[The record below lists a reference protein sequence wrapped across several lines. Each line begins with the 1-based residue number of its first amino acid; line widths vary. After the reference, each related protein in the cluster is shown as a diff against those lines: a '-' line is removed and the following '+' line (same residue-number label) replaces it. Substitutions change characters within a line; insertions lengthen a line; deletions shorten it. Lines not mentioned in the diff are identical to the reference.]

1 MPQPASTRLPS
12 SESRPAARAG
22 REVYPTRG
30 LGLATAALAL
40 CAVLPACFTTPVTG
54 RKSFNALP
62 IEQDKTLGA
71 QAYSDMLAGAP
82 VADAHPQAGQ
92 VQEVVGRLVQVA
104 KADVSTEFD
113 WEVHLID
120 DPKMVN
126 AWCLPGGKMAVYTGI
141 LPVTKTPAGLAVVMG
156 HEIGHAVAR
165 HGSERISQQIGAE
178 ALLAYIAGDYADLAG
193 QVAALGVFLPWGRMQ
208 ELEADEI
215 GLVYMARAGY
225 DPREA
230 VEFWT
235 RMQSLGG
242 EAPPEWLSTHPSHSK
257 RIEELQAQMPRA
269 LQEYEASKG
278 RAP

>member
-1 MPQPASTRLPS
+1 MQQTAPARLPS

-22 REVYPTRG
+22 RGVYPTCGPR
-30 LGLATAALAL
+30 LAAAALAL
-40 CAVLPACFTTPVTG
+40 CAALTACTTTPVTG
-54 RKSFNALP
+54 RSAFNLIP
-62 IEQDKTLGA
+62 VEQDRDLGA
-71 QAYSDMLAGAP
+71 QAYADMLGGAP
-82 VADAHPQAGQ
+82 VADQHPQAPQ
-92 VQEVVGRLVQVA
+92 VRQVVDRLVAVA
-104 KADVSTEFD
+104 QSDVPVPFD
-113 WEVHLID
+113 WEVHVID
-120 DPKMVN
+120 DPAMVN

-156 HEIGHAVAR
+156 HEIAHAVAR
-165 HGSERISQQIGAE
+165 HGSERMSQQLGLE
-178 ALLAYIAGDYADLAG
+178 AVLAYAAGDYAALAG
-193 QVAALGVFLPWGRMQ
+193 QVAALGVLLPWGRKQ

-230 VEFWT
+230 VEFWK
-235 RMQSLGG
+235 RMEALGG
-242 EAPPEWLSTHPSHSK
+242 QEPPEWLSTHPSHSH

>member
-1 MPQPASTRLPS
+1 MQHLAPARLPS

-22 REVYPTRG
+22 RGVYPTRG
-30 LGLATAALAL
+30 PALAAGALAL
-40 CAVLPACFTTPVTG
+40 AALVSACTTTPVTG
-54 RKSFNALP
+54 RKAFNVLP
-62 IEQDKTLGA
+62 VEQDKTLGA
-71 QAYSDMLAGAP
+71 QAYADMLAGAP
-82 VADAHPQAGQ
+82 VTNSHPQAGQ
-92 VQEVVGRLVQVA
+92 VHEVVERLVQVA
-104 KADVSTEFD
+104 QADVATEFD
-113 WEVHLID
+113 WEVRIID
-120 DPKMVN
+120 DPQMVN

-156 HEIGHAVAR
+156 HEIAHAVAR
-165 HGSERISQQIGAE
+165 HGSERMSQQLGLE
-178 ALLAYIAGDYADLAG
+178 AVLAYAAGDYAAVAG
-193 QVAALGVFLPWGRMQ
+193 QVATLAVFLPWGRKQ

-235 RMQSLGG
+235 RMEALGG
-242 EAPPEWLSTHPSHSK
+242 EAPPEWLSTHPSHTT

-269 LQEYEASKG
+269 LQEYEAAKG

>member
-1 MPQPASTRLPS
+1 MQQPVSARLPS
-12 SESRPAARAG
+12 SASRSAARAG
-22 REVYPTRG
+22 RGVYPSRG
-30 LGLATAALAL
+30 PLLAAALVL
-40 CAVLPACFTTPVTG
+40 TAVLTACFTTPVTG

-71 QAYSDMLAGAP
+71 QAYTDMLAGAP
-82 VADAHPQAGQ
+82 VADTHPQAAQ

-104 KADVSTEFD
+104 KADVATEFD

-120 DPKMVN
+120 DPQTVN

-141 LPVTKTPAGLAVVMG
+141 LPVTQTPTGLAVVMG

-165 HGSERISQQIGAE
+165 HGSERMTQQLGLE
-178 ALLAYIAGDYADLAG
+178 AVLAYAAGDYAAIAG
-193 QVAALGVFLPWGRMQ
+193 QVAGLAVILPWGRKQ

-235 RMQSLGG
+235 RMQALGG
-242 EAPPEWLSTHPSHSK
+242 QAPPEWLSTHPSHSR
-257 RIEELQAQMPRA
+257 RIEELQSQMPRA